1 MNAKRN
7 RTVKATKVKAPGLST
22 RSARI
27 PKKMRSEV
35 VLPSALIPA
44 PVEVKPEDVEVALPP
59 TPSESAHGDS
69 LLLYM
74 REVGLVKLLTPAEEL
89 ALAKRIQKGDDK
101 AREHMIKANL
111 RLVVKIAKEYD
122 GLGLP
127 LLDLINE
134 GNIGLMKGIDRF
146 DPTKGAK
153 LSTYAAWWIK
163 QGIRRALMN
172 QSKTIRVPVHVVDKL
187 AHIRKAELRLRDEFQ
202 RDPTSGEIA
211 AELDM
216 DPKQVERYQR
226 ASMAPISLDAP
237 IGDDE
242 ESGRVAD
249 IVADQNASSPDD
261 ELVEENDADLMRE
274 VFATLPERE
283 QVILQKRFGINGDD
297 PKTLEEIGSEL
308 GVTRER
314 IRQIQ
319 DGALKKLRRKMEQKD
334 TIAQAI

>member
-1 MNAKRN
+1 MKTTKRN
-7 RTVKATKVKAPGLST
+7 RSVKTAKVQTPGLRT
-22 RSARI
+22 YSARI
-27 PKKMRSEV
+27 PKKARNEASSELV
-35 VLPSALIPA
+35 ASPVRETPA
-44 PVEVKPEDVEVALPP
+44 VEVPPP
-59 TPSESAHGDS
+59 TPAESAHGDS

-74 REVGLVKLLTPAEEL
+74 REVGQVNLLTPAEEM
-89 ALAKRIQKGDDK
+89 ALAKRILKGDDK

-111 RLVVKIAKEYD
+111 RLVVKIAKEYE

-172 QSKTIRVPVHVVDKL
+172 QSKTIRVPVHVIDKL
-187 AHIRKAELRLRDEFQ
+187 AHIRKAEMKLRDEFQ
-202 RDPTSGEIA
+202 REPTSSEVGFEVG
-211 AELDM
+211 LDA
-216 DPKQVERYQR
+216 KQVERYQR

-242 ESGRVAD
+242 DSGRIAD
-249 IVADQNASSPDD
+249 IIADQNATAPDE
-261 ELVEENDADLMRE
+261 ELVGENDADLMRE
-274 VFATLPERE
+274 MFSGLPERE
-283 QVILQKRFGINGDD
+283 QIILQRRFGMDGED
-297 PKTLEEIGSEL
+297 PQTLEEIGARL

-319 DGALKKLRRKMEQKD
+319 DSALKKLRRKMEQKD
-334 TIAQAI
+334 TMAKAI

>member
-1 MNAKRN
+1 MKTTKRN
-7 RTVKATKVKAPGLST
+7 RPVKTAKVQTPGLRT
-22 RSARI
+22 YSARI
-27 PKKMRSEV
+27 PKKARNEASSELV
-35 VLPSALIPA
+35 AS
-44 PVEVKPEDVEVALPP
+44 PVRETPTVDVPPP
-59 TPSESAHGDS
+59 TPAESAHGDS

-74 REVGLVKLLTPAEEL
+74 REVGQVNLLTPAEEM
-89 ALAKRIQKGDDK
+89 ALAKRILKGDDK

-111 RLVVKIAKEYD
+111 RLVVKIAKEYE

-172 QSKTIRVPVHVVDKL
+172 QSKTIRVPVHVIDKL
-187 AHIRKAELRLRDEFQ
+187 AHIRKAEMKLRDEFQ
-202 RDPTSGEIA
+202 REPTSSEVGFEVG
-211 AELDM
+211 LDA
-216 DPKQVERYQR
+216 KQVERYQR

-242 ESGRVAD
+242 DSGRIAD
-249 IVADQNASSPDD
+249 IIADQNATAPDE
-261 ELVEENDADLMRE
+261 ELVGENDADLMRE
-274 VFATLPERE
+274 MFSGLPERE
-283 QVILQKRFGINGDD
+283 QIILQRRFGMDGED
-297 PKTLEEIGSEL
+297 PQTLEEIGARL

-319 DGALKKLRRKMEQKD
+319 DSALKKLRRKMEQKD
-334 TIAQAI
+334 TMAKAI

>member
-1 MNAKRN
+1 MGMKTTKRN
-7 RTVKATKVKAPGLST
+7 RPVKTAKAQTPGLRTYS
-22 RSARI
+22 SRI
-27 PKKMRSEV
+27 PKTPRNEASADLV
-35 VLPSALIPA
+35 PS
-44 PVEVKPEDVEVALPP
+44 PVRETPFADVPPP
-59 TPSESAHGDS
+59 TPAESAHGDS

-74 REVGLVKLLTPAEEL
+74 REVGQVNLLTPAEEM
-89 ALAKRIQKGDDK
+89 ALAKRILKGDDK

-111 RLVVKIAKEYD
+111 RLVVKIAKEYE

-172 QSKTIRVPVHVVDKL
+172 QSKTIRVPVHVIDKL
-187 AHIRKAELRLRDEFQ
+187 AHIRKAEMKLRDEFQ
-202 RDPTSGEIA
+202 REPTSSEIGF
-211 AELDM
+211 EVGLDA
-216 DPKQVERYQR
+216 KQVERYQR

-242 ESGRVAD
+242 DSGRVAD
-249 IVADQNASSPDD
+249 IIADQNAASPDE
-261 ELVEENDADLMRE
+261 ELVGENDTDLMRE
-274 VFATLPERE
+274 MFSGLPERE
-283 QVILQKRFGINGDD
+283 QIILQRRFGMDGED
-297 PKTLEEIGSEL
+297 PQTLEEIGERL

-319 DGALKKLRRKMEQKD
+319 DAALKKLRRKMEQKD
-334 TIAQAI
+334 MMAKAI